1 MKSETAHTGNLDNS
15 ILPVIEVGWIVAGRL
30 DNVDRVAVEQA
41 RDAVLEFMR
50 QRLPAF
56 DWRMPLLR
64 RDKLVTSSQEEA
76 VVLLDAGIVERN
88 IRHWDFS
95 VLVTNADL
103 ISHYKTD
110 AIAAISR
117 SLEGTV
123 ISTCRID
130 PKAASP
136 EIADEERTSQ
146 LARRIQALV
155 VHAFCHFCGLGHDD
169 DPRNFMFDFETA
181 EDLDGP
187 AELSPRQIDDLRDDL
202 QQVAD
207 QRLEE
212 EQPTRRQSRLL
223 FYLQAAWINRG
234 DILESLYEARPWQY
248 PFRLSR
254 LTAAAVSTMVLL
266 LVTAEAW
273 DLGMSQTPA
282 FVTLL
287 SVIAILFT
295 TWYTLLRQRLFVRR
309 ERRKLSEQNVVT
321 NLSTFAIVLSGITTT
336 YALLFLLTLAATQ
349 TLYTTELASNW
360 SASLSRPPG
369 LTHYGTLAGFIA
381 SLGIFI
387 GSLGA
392 SFEQQHYF
400 RHVTFV
406 DEEI

>member
-1 MKSETAHTGNLDNS
+1 
-15 ILPVIEVGWIVAGRL
+15 
-30 DNVDRVAVEQA
+30 
-41 RDAVLEFMR
+41 
-50 QRLPAF
+50 
-56 DWRMPLLR
+56 
-64 RDKLVTSSQEEA
+64 
-76 VVLLDAGIVERN
+76 VLLDAGIVERN

-95 VLVTNADL
+95 VLVTNTDL

-130 PKAASP
+130 PKAATP
-136 EIADEERTSQ
+136 EIAEEERTSQ
-146 LARRIQALV
+146 LARRIHALV

-181 EDLDGP
+181 EDLDSP

-212 EQPTRRQSRLL
+212 EQPGGRQSRLL
-223 FYLQAAWINRG
+223 FYLRAAWINRG
-234 DILESLYEARPWQY
+234 DMVESLYEARPWQF

-254 LTAAAVSTMVLL
+254 LTAAAVSTMMLL

-273 DLGMSQTPA
+273 DLGMSQTPV

-309 ERRKLSEQNVVT
+309 ERRRLSEQNVVT
-321 NLSTFAIVLSGITTT
+321 NLSTFSIVLAGIATT

-369 LTHYGTLAGFIA
+369 LTHYATLAGFIA

-387 GSLGA
+387 GALGA